1 MVDGYLSAFSLIQIA
16 VAVLL
21 GNVMTRVLFR
31 GWDRVKSDRTDW
43 LTTAFYLGPLAAI
56 VVVLIG
62 SAS

>member
-1 MVDGYLSAFSLIQIA
+1 
-16 VAVLL
+16 
-21 GNVMTRVLFR
+21 
-31 GWDRVKSDRTDW
+31 VKSDRTDW